1 MHEFSVAQEILRIVE
16 AERERHGFAKVL
28 AVRLRAGALSGIDPA
43 SLELAWE
50 VTRQGTAAEGSR
62 IELELEESHLAC
74 RACGATTPTELL
86 PEACPSCGSRELRL
100 VGGMSRLEVTSME
113 VE

>member
-16 AERERHGFAKVL
+16 AERRRHGFAPALVGR
-28 AVRLRAGALSGIDPA
+28 VRAGALSGIDPA
-43 SLELAWE
+43 SLEQAWE
-50 VTRQGTAAEGSR
+50 VARQGTAADGSR
-62 IELELEESHLAC
+62 IELELEEASLAC
-74 RACGATTPTELL
+74 RACGATTPAERL

-100 VGGMSRLEVTSME
+100 VGGTSRLEVTSME